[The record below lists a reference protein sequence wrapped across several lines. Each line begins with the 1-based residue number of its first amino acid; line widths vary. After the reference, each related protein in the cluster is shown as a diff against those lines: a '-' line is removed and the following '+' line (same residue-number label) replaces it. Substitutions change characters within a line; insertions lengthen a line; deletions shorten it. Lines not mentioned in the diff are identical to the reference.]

1 MTDDAINNRL
11 NMMKH
16 GSSPESEQRFISS
29 LNRAIQ
35 NDQLL
40 LHYQPRYSCSTRN
53 AQIVEALVRW
63 KHPTSGLFYPEL
75 FLSHAEHNGLI
86 YNIDLW
92 VFEKCCKD
100 LKWLRKHVNQNI
112 RIAMNISVV
121 VCESIYFAHKL
132 ISICEKHELSFSD
145 FEFEI
150 TEGTH
155 NRDFRKLRAF
165 CETLSELGATF
176 NLDDFGIGQSAL
188 TDMCALPLSLI
199 KIDKSFVR
207 DFAHDSRI
215 RIMVEYLVK
224 MAHKMQL
231 QVVAEGV
238 EEKYQLDAMT
248 HIGCDQVQG
257 FFLCRP
263 GIKPKLRYS
272 Y

>member
-1 MTDDAINNRL
+1 MTDDGIHNRL
-11 NMMKH
+11 NLMKP
-16 GSSPESEQRFISS
+16 GTSPESERRFISN

-35 NDQLL
+35 NNQLL
-40 LHYQPRYSCSTRN
+40 LHYQPRFSCTTHN

-75 FLSHAEHNGLI
+75 FLSHAVSNGLI
-86 YNIDLW
+86 YNIDFW
-92 VFEKCCKD
+92 VFEKCCED
-100 LKWLRKHVNQNI
+100 LKWLRKHVDQNI

-121 VCESIYFAHKL
+121 ECESIYFAHKL
-132 ISICEKHELSFSD
+132 ISICEKHNMNFSD

-150 TEGTH
+150 TEGTN
-155 NRDFRKLRAF
+155 NRDFRKLKAF

-176 NLDDFGIGQSAL
+176 CLDDFGVGQSAL
-188 TDMCALPLSLI
+188 TDICTLPVSLI

-207 DFAHDSRI
+207 DFAHDARI
-215 RIMVEYLVK
+215 RTMVEHLIR

-231 QVVAEGV
+231 EVVAEGV
-238 EEKYQLDAMT
+238 EDQHQCEVMAD
-248 HIGCDQVQG
+248 IGCDHVQG

-263 GIKPKLRYS
+263 GIKPKLRFS